1 MRDYVIT
8 AVAGVTIAL
17 AAQAAPTK
25 DPAALAGTW
34 TLDERSSDDPVR
46 ELSGEHG
53 SGGGVVSGVTIFGI
67 PVGKLP
73 RQESDPGEAEDE
85 QALRGVEHVF
95 EATYRLVLRRDGDVT
110 EIRYGNAPT
119 ITYRDGVKTE
129 RDGATA
135 RAQWQD
141 GVLTV
146 EHELADGSRLSERY
160 WVEAR
165 SDDLQWTAHLTRRKG
180 SVDVERDFYR
190 TSDAEP

>member
-1 MRDYVIT
+1 MRNRVIT
-8 AVAGVTIAL
+8 AVAGVTLAL
-17 AAQAAPTK
+17 AAQAGPTK
-25 DPAALAGTW
+25 DPADLTGTW

-53 SGGGVVSGVTIFGI
+53 RGGGVVSGVTIFGI

-73 RQESDPGEAEDE
+73 RQESDPDDE
-85 QALRGVEHVF
+85 ETDPLRGVEHVF
-95 EATYRLVLRRDGDVT
+95 EATYRLLVNRDGDVT

-135 RAQWQD
+135 RAQWEG
-141 GVLTV
+141 GVFTV
-146 EHELADGSRLSERY
+146 EHELADGSRVTERY

-165 SDDLQWTAHLTRRKG
+165 SDDLQWTVHLTRRKG

-190 TSDAEP
+190 TNNAEP